1 MEIAYY
7 ELTESDIPQIARL
20 ETEFF
25 SQPWKEE
32 SISHYL
38 ENGNLIFIVAKDP
51 KAADGEDVAGYMAL
65 LQLVDESDLVSI
77 GVHKDYR
84 RMGIAREMMDI
95 AYEMAQECGIAKI
108 HLEVRESN
116 VSAIALYESEGFE
129 RVGVRKGYYDKPKE
143 DALLYT
149 KQLR

>member
-20 ETEFF
+20 EAEFF

-32 SISHYL
+32 SISHYF
-38 ENGNLIFIVAKDP
+38 ESGNLIFIVAKDP
-51 KAADGEDVAGYMAL
+51 HAADGEDVAGYMAL

-77 GVHKDYR
+77 GVHEDYR
-84 RMGIAREMMDI
+84 EMGIAREMMDI
-95 AYEMAQECGIAKI
+95 AYEMAQERGIAKI

-116 VSAIALYESEGFE
+116 IPAISLYESEGFE
-129 RVGVRKGYYDKPKE
+129 RIGVRKGYYDKPKE

-149 KQLR
+149 KIL